1 MNGKEDNFSFPKKK
15 LMRST
20 SRSVSYSDLNQV
32 IDDSSINL
40 DPNKLIILGVC
51 AMDKKLN
58 SDAMTE
64 ILNRINKPKPCFN
77 IIIFQED
84 MIFRKKINEW
94 PIVEVLIT
102 FYSDGFPFVK
112 VKEYCEMRK
121 PFLINDIKKQEILW
135 DRKLV
140 YKELR
145 KAGIPTPNH
154 FFVKRDFSQNLSLKK
169 YAQFYFEKNISL
181 NNEKNSAELSKNN
194 TFLDCPL
201 IFPVKSRAN
210 SIDEE
215 VKRIGLS
222 EKLIHGEKNP
232 NFSPEVPLTLNLT
245 PNYSQIMNVFQS
257 FTLEDGTLI
266 PVNANIVEQF
276 DDYITVN
283 GVKLS
288 KPIVEKPFDSEDH
301 NIFIYYP
308 MNVGGGCKKL
318 FRKVGNASSNFDP
331 NFNEIRSEGNYIY
344 EEFLPTDGF
353 DIKVYTVGP
362 DYAHAEARKSPVLD
376 GKVERSDL
384 GKELRYPVNLT
395 AQEKILAR
403 KVVLWFGQN
412 ICGFDLLRS
421 KGKSYICDVNG
432 WSFVKG
438 NQNYYRDCSWIL
450 RRMILKELAPKKLL
464 EYESENKL
472 NMKNSTSKEYDNNN
486 VIASLFRPNH
496 TTEGNYGGEELR
508 SIVAVFRHGDRTPK
522 QKMKMIVN
530 FPEILSFF
538 DGNENIHQ
546 EVKLKKANSLQK
558 ILDITRELLERI
570 RKGEIFTEDIESDEN
585 ESEDDYHEN
594 IATKLLQLQSILEK
608 GGHFDEINRKIQLR
622 PLKFSKVSEENQE
635 KEKVIQALLILK
647 WGGELTH
654 SGEEQAESYGTKFRA
669 VYNDTSE
676 GILRLHNSYR
686 HDLKIYASD
695 EGRCIKTA
703 AAFCKGFL
711 NLEGELTPIA
721 VSMVRKDELSQ
732 QLLDFRAH
740 DLEFLNEIKKELAEM
755 LNKPQNL
762 MMSFCEKYEKKVL
775 SEIVEEIINKISK
788 DLIFFEKM
796 MILFDFF
803 IK

>member
-1 MNGKEDNFSFPKKK
+1 MSCKEDNFSFPKKK

-20 SRSVSYSDLNQV
+20 SRSVSYSDLNQM
-32 IDDSSINL
+32 IDDSFQDI
-40 DPNKLIILGVC
+40 DPNKLINLGVC

-58 SDAMTE
+58 SDAMRE
-64 ILNRINKPKPCFN
+64 ILNRINKPKPSFN

-84 MIFRKKINEW
+84 TIFRKKINEW

-145 KAGIPTPNH
+145 KAGILTPNH

-169 YAQFYFEKNISL
+169 YPQFVTEKNNSS
-181 NNEKNSAELSKNN
+181 NGEKISAEVPPKNN
-194 TFLDCPL
+194 SFLECATPFL
-201 IFPVKSRAN
+201 VKSRAN

-215 VKRIGLS
+215 VKRIEQS
-222 EKLIHGEKNP
+222 EKLINHSDKNT
-232 NFSPEVPLTLNLT
+232 NCSPELLLSLT
-245 PNYSQIMNVFQS
+245 PHSQLTNNFQS
-257 FTLEDGTLI
+257 FSLEDGTLV

-276 DDYITVN
+276 EDYITVN
-283 GVKLS
+283 GVKMN
-288 KPIVEKPFDSEDH
+288 KPIVEKPFDAEDH

-318 FRKVGNASSNFDP
+318 FRKVGNTSSNFDP
-331 NFNEIRSEGNYIY
+331 NFNEIRAEGNYIY

-421 KGKSYICDVNG
+421 KGKSYVCDVNG

-450 RRMILKELAPKKLL
+450 RRMILKHLSPKKLL
-464 EYESENKL
+464 EYESDNKL
-472 NMKNSTSKEYDNNN
+472 NMKCCISKEYDNNN

-546 EVKLKKANSLQK
+546 EVKLKKANSLQR
-558 ILDITRELLERI
+558 ILDITRDLLERI
-570 RKGEIFTEDIESDEN
+570 RIGEIFTEDIETDEN

-676 GILRLHNSYR
+676 GILRLHSTYR

-695 EGRCIKTA
+695 EGRCINTA

-755 LNKPQNL
+755 LNKPENL

-775 SEIVEEIINKISK
+775 SEIVKEIINKISK
-788 DLIFFEKM
+788 SFYFFLNNE
-796 MILFDFF
+796 
-803 IK
+803 